1 MRAKEQAKIDVLE
14 DVEVEVVDREDMLED
29 LQAQYDEDK
38 RS

>member
-1 MRAKEQAKIDVLE
+1 MRAKEQAKIDALE